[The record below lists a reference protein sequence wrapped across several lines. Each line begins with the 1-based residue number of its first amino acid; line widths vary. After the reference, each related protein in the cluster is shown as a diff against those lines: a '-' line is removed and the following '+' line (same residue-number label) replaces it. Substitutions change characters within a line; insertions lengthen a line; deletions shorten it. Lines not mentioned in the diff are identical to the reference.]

1 MSAVGIFLCQNEVQY
16 SYPAELTEGHIDWQE
31 HPARRP
37 ELLVLN
43 TQKDVTLAAF
53 NARLS
58 VSLNL
63 FQSGC
68 WRTGIFVRL
77 LARQFLG
84 HSCRAGQPY
93 RRHYLSLGDTDG
105 RLLVN
110 IESCVMQRHL
120 RKFCLQLLDTQGGVM
135 NLLRS

>member
-1 MSAVGIFLCQNEVQY
+1 VSAVGIFLCQNKAQF
-16 SYPAELTEGHIDWQE
+16 SYPAEMTGEHIDWQE

-37 ELLVLN
+37 EFLVLN
-43 TQKDVTLAAF
+43 TQTDITAAAC
-53 NARLS
+53 NARPS

-77 LARQFLG
+77 LARQFVG

-93 RRHYLSLGDTDG
+93 RRYYLSLGDTDG

-110 IESCVMQRHL
+110 IESSLMRRHL
-120 RKFCLQLLDTQGGVM
+120 GKFCLQLLDSGRGGGD
-135 NLLRS
+135 RS